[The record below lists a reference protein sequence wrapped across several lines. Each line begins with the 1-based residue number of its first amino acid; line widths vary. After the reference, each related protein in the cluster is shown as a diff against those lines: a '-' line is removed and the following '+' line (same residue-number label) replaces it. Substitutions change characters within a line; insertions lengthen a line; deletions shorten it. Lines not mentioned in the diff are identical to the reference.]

1 MDKHLPHKIKQDN
14 DWIHQLLDEQLVGA
28 ESFDQTT
35 DDKEFLKKEN
45 TLLESSGVRTKY
57 AGAFNSVDGW
67 ELFNDRI
74 AEAGKGR
81 IVSMRSRL
89 LKYAAILAIPVLIGA
104 GIYMLDKGILSRG
117 KSNRS
122 EVAYVKEKAVLILDD
137 GSKLNAEEADRI
149 NEANGVHI
157 LRENN
162 ELDYSKTKTSA
173 TPAAAIYHTLI
184 IPRGADYKLIL
195 ADGTEVWVNA
205 ETKIKYQVN
214 FASTKTREVFLES
227 GEAYFKV
234 TKNPQ
239 KPFIVRVKDEM
250 NVQVLGTSFNIN
262 TYESVTRA
270 TLVEGKVQVSLKQS
284 KKGLVLAP
292 GQQASFNDQTDALD
306 KQNVDVSLFVAWKD
320 GKLAFD
326 NNTFETVMN
335 QIGRT
340 YDYNIEFASV
350 ELKQLHYNGSVEK
363 TATIQEL
370 LNIIQTT
377 THVKFTIKGRR
388 IIVEKLTQ
396 N

>member
-28 ESFDQTT
+28 ESFDQTN

-104 GIYMLDKGILSRG
+104 GIYMLDKGTLSNG

-122 EVAYVKEKAVLILDD
+122 EVAYVKEKAVLILED
-137 GSKLNAEEADRI
+137 GSKLDAENADKI
-149 NEANGVHI
+149 NEANGIHI
-157 LRENN
+157 LRKNN
-162 ELDYSKTKTSA
+162 ALDYSKTKTSTA
-173 TPAAAIYHTLI
+173 PAAAIYHTLI
-184 IPRGADYKLIL
+184 IPRGGNYKLVL
-195 ADGTEVWVNA
+195 GDGTEIWVNA
-205 ETKIKYQVN
+205 DTKIKYQVN
-214 FASTKTREVFLES
+214 FGSTTTRAVFLEN

-234 TKNPQ
+234 TKNPKQ
-239 KPFIVRVKDEM
+239 PFIVHVKNKM
-250 NVQVLGTSFNIN
+250 NVQVLGTSFNVN
-262 TYESVTRA
+262 TYEVVTRT
-270 TLVEGKVQVSLKQS
+270 TLVEGKVQVRLNAS
-284 KKGLVLAP
+284 KKELVLTP
-292 GQQASFNDQTDALD
+292 GQQARFNDQTDALD
-306 KQNVDVSLFVAWKD
+306 KQNVDVSSFVAWKD
-320 GKLAFD
+320 GIFAFEQS
-326 NNTFETVMN
+326 TFETVMEE
-335 QIGRT
+335 IGRS
-340 YDYNIEFASV
+340 YDYNVEFASV